1 MLTGFEGHARGMP
14 NLFDEHKGACG
25 SADEGVV
32 LDGSFR
38 EATRS
43 QALRLRYR

>member
-1 MLTGFEGHARGMP
+1 MISGSYARSVPNRRIANKGDLGH
-14 NLFDEHKGACG
+14 
-25 SADEGVV
+25 ADEGGV